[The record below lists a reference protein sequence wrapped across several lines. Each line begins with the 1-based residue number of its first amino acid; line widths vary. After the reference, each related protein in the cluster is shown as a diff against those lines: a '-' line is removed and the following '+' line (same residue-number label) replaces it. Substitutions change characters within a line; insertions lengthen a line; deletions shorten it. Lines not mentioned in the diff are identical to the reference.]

1 MADSSTQTTHSVDD
15 NAAMVI
21 NVARSDRS
29 FTLEMFTKQ
38 LYVHKLLVREL
49 WDIWELKT
57 KLPK

>member
-1 MADSSTQTTHSVDD
+1 MTDSRTQTTHSIDD
-15 NAAMVI
+15 NAATVI
-21 NVARSDRS
+21 NVARFDRS

-38 LYVHKLLVREL
+38 LYAHKLLVREL